1 MFVEVD
7 RTLMEYLHKS
17 FFQQVGTGYWQV
29 HVSTE
34 STTEISSISNCMLSR
49 VYVPVPGF
57 FL

>member
-1 MFVEVD
+1 MFGEVD

-17 FFQQVGTGYWQV
+17 FFQQVRMGYWQV

-34 STTEISSISNCMLSR
+34 GTTEISSISNCMLSG